1 MKAFLQPLQNLAE
14 MEQIREQAKDNRG
27 VLAVSGCMES
37 QKAHM
42 IYGLS
47 GLFPCHLIIS
57 EDERSAKQIYEDYR
71 FYDKNVYYYPA
82 RDLLFFQ
89 ADIHGNLLIRQRMQV
104 IRALLTSEEITV
116 VTSVDGCMDFLAPL
130 EEIRKQLLYFRNDSQ
145 LDIDKLKT
153 SLVSMGYERV
163 GQVEMPGQFS
173 VRSWASTAPRGE
185 GQLRVPPYSPSPPEK
200 IPSEGSRRRRWISR
214 LPSRQ

>member
-1 MKAFLQPLQNLAE
+1 MSS
-14 MEQIREQAKDNRG
+14 D
-27 VLAVSGCMES
+27 
-37 QKAHM
+37 
-42 IYGLS
+42 Y
-47 GLFPCHLIIS
+47 S

-153 SLVSMGYERV
+153 SLVAWAT
-163 GQVEMPGQFS
+163 S
-173 VRSWASTAPRGE
+173 VWDR
-185 GQLRVPPYSPSPPEK
+185 LRCRDS
-200 IPSEGSRRRRWISR
+200 SR
-214 LPSRQ
+214 